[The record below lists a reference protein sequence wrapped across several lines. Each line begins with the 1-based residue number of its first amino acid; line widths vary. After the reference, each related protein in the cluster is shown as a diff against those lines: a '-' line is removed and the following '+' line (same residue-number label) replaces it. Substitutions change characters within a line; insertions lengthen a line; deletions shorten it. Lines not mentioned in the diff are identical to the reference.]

1 MQPNSPNN
9 YSISQ
14 SLTLLGRL
22 LSQWF
27 QVLGGQISFGDPD
40 NNSFHD
46 NIIGVYV
53 NHSFAAPNVE
63 EAIVHNLQLIPA
75 GYLLVSSKDTCLVY
89 QQKNTGT
96 PWTNTTIYLKCT
108 TITDV
113 RLFIL
118 GH

>member
-1 MQPNSPNN
+1 MQPYYPNFAGQLSELQKILN
-9 YSISQ
+9 QWYQ
-14 SLTLLGRL
+14 LLIGK
-22 LSQWF
+22 
-27 QVLGGQISFGDPD
+27 VSFGDPD
-40 NNSFHD
+40 NNSFKD
-46 NIIGVYV
+46 NMNGVYV
-53 NHSFAAPNVE
+53 DHSFAAANVE
-63 EAIVHNLQLIPA
+63 EAIIHNLQLIPA

-96 PWTNTTIYLKCT
+96 PWTNTVIYLKST